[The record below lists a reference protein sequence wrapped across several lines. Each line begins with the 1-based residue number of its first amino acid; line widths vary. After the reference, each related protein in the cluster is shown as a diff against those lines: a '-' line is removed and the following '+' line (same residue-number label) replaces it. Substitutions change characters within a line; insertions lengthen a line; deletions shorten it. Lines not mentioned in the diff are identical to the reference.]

1 MDHSFDAEGAPGQ
14 PGPLAGRPHS
24 DHLRISTRW
33 RGKLL
38 ASLAAAPAHLL
49 LPEASSV
56 PVARA
61 APDTASILQPEST
74 PPLAPGDPGYM
85 ITLKQ
90 GMNGLLQVALT
101 FDADAGD
108 GSSYGGGILD
118 IASEMGVPLTFG
130 LTGIWATE
138 NPDLVQRMVAEGHQ
152 LMNHTWNHASFTGY
166 ASGMP
171 PMTFDNV
178 AWQMNQTEQA
188 VLDIAGYGMKPW
200 FRPPFG
206 DIDDTTSGYLYQL
219 GYYLNLMWTRDSQGW
234 AGWLPE
240 EIVQHCTEAP
250 SPGEV
255 ILMHTG
261 SPGDYQALPGTIDAY
276 ISQGYTFVTAAQMF
290 G

>member
-1 MDHSFDAEGAPGQ
+1 MDHAIDADGAPVK
-14 PGPLAGRPHS
+14 PGLLAGRPRS
-24 DHLRISTRW
+24 DYFRISNRW
-33 RGKLL
+33 RGKLF
-38 ASLAAAPAHLL
+38 ASLAAAPVLTLL
-49 LPEASSV
+49 DSASLV
-56 PVARA
+56 PGALA
-61 APDTASILQPEST
+61 APETGSTREFES
-74 PPLAPGDPGYM
+74 PRRLAPGDPGWVIM
-85 ITLKQ
+85 LKQ
-90 GMNGLLQVALT
+90 GTNGLLQVALT

-108 GSSYGGGILD
+108 GSSYGSGILD
-118 IASEMGVPLTFG
+118 IALEMGVPLTFG

-138 NPDLVQRMVAEGHQ
+138 NPGLVQRMVAEGHQ
-152 LMNHTWNHASFTGY
+152 LINHTWNHASFTGY

-219 GYYLNLMWTRDSQGW
+219 GYYLNVMWTRDSQGW

-240 EIVQHCTEAP
+240 AIVQHCSAAP

-276 ISQGYTFVTAAQMF
+276 ITQGFAFVTAAQMF